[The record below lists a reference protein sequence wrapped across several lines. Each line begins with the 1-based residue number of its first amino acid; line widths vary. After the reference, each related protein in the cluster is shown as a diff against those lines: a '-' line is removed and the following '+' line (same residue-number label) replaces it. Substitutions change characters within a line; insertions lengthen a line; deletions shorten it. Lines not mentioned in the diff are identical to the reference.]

1 MSMLTGRGIA
11 MPVRR
16 LSIRSPTKATTLFRP
31 KVLIESYTS
40 GISSATSA
48 TAVSAG
54 TVVVAVSCDNT
65 TTASSSRKTKIF
77 LRIYCLLFG
86 DGFNS

>member
-1 MSMLTGRGIA
+1 MSMSIGRGIA

-16 LSIRSPTKATTLFRP
+16 LSIRSPTKATTLFKPR
-31 KVLIESYTS
+31 VLMDNYTS

-54 TVVVAVSCDNT
+54 TVVVADVSWDKVK
-65 TTASSSRKTKIF
+65 TASSSKIRIV
-77 LRIYCLLFG
+77 LRMFVYHFFSVLI
-86 DGFNS
+86 